1 MNPEPG
7 TSFRTIKLTLA
18 YDGTNY
24 AGWQR
29 QPGKATLQDTIESAL
44 ERIVGERIII
54 AGSGRTDSGVHALGQ
69 VASFHTTARL
79 TPAAFKRAF
88 NAELPRDIACLDA
101 EEAPPGWHARKQAKR
116 KRYRYVIHNSR
127 THDAFDRHRAW
138 HYCFGKLDEL
148 AMHRAAQAWVGT
160 HDFRAFE
167 TQWPQRSTSVRTV
180 FDAQCFRLAAPLE
193 KRVCFEVEADGFL
206 YNMVRTMVGTLV
218 QIGRGQ
224 RPESLTS
231 DLVREGDRRSAGMK
245 VPAQGLYLV
254 SVGYEHPLRAATINQ
269 AAPGDL
275 TES

>member
-1 MNPEPG
+1 MNPEPRPN
-7 TSFRTIKLTLA
+7 RTIKLTLA
-18 YDGTNY
+18 YDGTAY

-29 QPGKATLQDTIESAL
+29 QPGKPTLQDTIESAL

-79 TPAAFKRAF
+79 TPLAFQRAF
-88 NAELPRDIACLDA
+88 NAELPRDIACLKA

-127 THDAFDRHRAW
+127 THDVFDRHRAW
-138 HYCFGKLDEL
+138 HYCYGKLDAA
-148 AMHRAAQAWVGT
+148 AMHRAAQQWVGT

-167 TQWPQRSTSVRTV
+167 TQWPQRSSSVRTV

-193 KRVCFEVEADGFL
+193 KRVYFEFEADGFL

-218 QIGRGQ
+218 EIGRG
-224 RPESLTS
+224 RKPESWAGEI
-231 DLVREGDRRSAGMK
+231 VRAGDRRGAGMK
-245 VPAQGLYLV
+245 VPAQGLFLV
-254 SVGYEHPLRAATINQ
+254 SVGYDAPPP
-269 AAPGDL
+269 AAPAEL
-275 TES
+275 TET